1 MYDTDATRNF
11 KDASEKLDIALNV
24 IFWVMLVFNILFSGT
39 ESMDHYVLM
48 INSLQIIMHIPLFSS
63 ALPGNVILFLEKT
76 IPIVMFDIIKEDW
89 TINPTN
95 HLTFDE

>member
-95 HLTFDE
+95 HFAFDE